1 MSATIVE
8 TGKLLEASAASLGA
22 AILASL
28 AFSLLIRGATRST
41 ERRRQGRAA
50 AAGAYAGLAAVGALC
65 FLALLAAGL
74 VVMTSK

>member
-8 TGKLLEASAASLGA
+8 TGKLLEASAASLGG
-22 AILASL
+22 AIFASL

-50 AAGAYAGLAAVGALC
+50 AAGAYAGLAVVGALGC
-65 FLALLAAGL
+65 LALIVAGL
-74 VVMTSK
+74 LVMTSK